1 MTIPLPNISNEST
14 TDAWSYRATLQIN
27 QDTVRI
33 DDAAQRVLDLE
44 NRIASFK
51 EEAANA
57 TTVAEL
63 VTAINNL

>member
-33 DDAAQRVLDLE
+33 DDASQRVLDLE
-44 NRIASFK
+44 NRISSFK